1 MTAGAST
8 GRSAL
13 TASSVIRTGP
23 GPSPLQA
30 IRVMKCRRVRLVQ
43 FDPTFERWAD
53 DLDQADA
60 EALLAAFGSCETA
73 GLRSVARSS
82 TR

>member
-1 MTAGAST
+1 
-8 GRSAL
+8 
-13 TASSVIRTGP
+13 
-23 GPSPLQA
+23 
-30 IRVMKCRRVRLVQ
+30 LVQ